1 MKKIRFYL
9 LTTMA
14 LTLSALA
21 SAQVLRDS
29 VVVYFAQGKSAFDPF
44 YEGNAR
50 RLMEFT
56 NKAKS
61 LQRSADLVLDR
72 VVVVARASPE
82 GSLEVNER
90 LAYNRAQNIAAYL
103 HQNIRFDENAF
114 EVSFKDMDWA
124 LFERLVREDP
134 YVPKRRELLPL
145 IEDRDLTRIK
155 VVRFQHT
162 WDYLLENIF
171 PEMRTTVVYFE
182 YKGAPAEPEPVVV
195 TPPEPE
201 KEPETEV
208 RPPVVLPP
216 PMPDD
221 EEDFF
226 IPEIVE
232 RRPWSMY
239 IKTNFLPWALLDAN
253 LALEFEMGRHASLSI
268 PFYYSAADWFR
279 PRNKFRVIGTQPELR
294 LWFRDNFSGPFFA
307 LHGTAGYYNIALETK
322 EFRIQDR
329 DGRTPAYGGGL
340 NFGWKF
346 RLDPKGADRWG
357 LELSVGA
364 GYLRLD
370 YDLFYN
376 VENGRYST
384 SKVQDY
390 FGPDHAAL
398 TLTYRI
404 GR

>member
-9 LTTMA
+9 LTTIA
-14 LTLSALA
+14 LTLTSLA

-29 VVVYFAQGKSAFDPF
+29 VVVYFAQGKSTFDPF

-50 RLMEFT
+50 RLQEFT
-56 NKAKS
+56 NKAKA
-61 LQRSADLVLDR
+61 LQRSTDLVIDR
-72 VVVVARASPE
+72 VVVESHASPE
-82 GSLEVNER
+82 GSYEVNER
-90 LAYNRAQNIAAYL
+90 LAYSRGQNILAYL
-103 HQNIRFDENAF
+103 RENFRFDENQY

-124 LFERLVREDP
+124 LFERLVRDDP

-145 IEDRDLTRIK
+145 IENRDLTRIK
-155 VVRFQHT
+155 VVRFQHA
-162 WDYLLENIF
+162 WDYMLENIF

-195 TPPEPE
+195 VTPPEPE
-201 KEPETEV
+201 VEPVEEV
-208 RPPVVLPP
+208 KPVVLPP
-216 PMPDD
+216 LPDDD
-221 EEDFF
+221 EEFVPLDLS
-226 IPEIVE
+226 EK
-232 RRPWSMY
+232 RPWSMY
-239 IKTNFLPWALLDAN
+239 IKTNFLPWVLLDAN
-253 LALEFEMGRHASLSI
+253 LALEFEMGRHASFSI
-268 PFYYSAADWFR
+268 PVYYSAADWFR

-294 LWFRDNFSGPFFA
+294 LWFRDDFSGPFFA
-307 LHGTAGYYNIALETK
+307 AHGTVGFYNIALESGQY
-322 EFRIQDR
+322 RIQDR
-329 DGRTPAYGGGL
+329 DARTPAYGGGL

-346 RLDPKGADRWG
+346 RLDRRHADRWG
-357 LELSVGA
+357 LEISVGG
-364 GYLRLD
+364 GYLHLD

>member
-9 LTTMA
+9 LTTIA
-14 LTLSALA
+14 LTLSSLA

-50 RLMEFT
+50 RLQEFT
-56 NKAKS
+56 NKAKA
-61 LQRSADLVLDR
+61 LQRSTDLVIDR
-72 VVVVARASPE
+72 VVVESHASPE
-82 GSLEVNER
+82 GSYEVNER
-90 LAYNRAQNIAAYL
+90 LAYSRGQNILAYL
-103 HQNIRFDENAF
+103 RENFRFDENQY

-124 LFERLVREDP
+124 LFERLVRDDP

-145 IEDRDLTRIK
+145 IENRDLTRIK
-155 VVRFQHT
+155 VVRFQHA
-162 WDYLLENIF
+162 WDYMLENIF

-195 TPPEPE
+195 VTPPEPE
-201 KEPETEV
+201 VEPVEEV
-208 RPPVVLPP
+208 KPVVLPP
-216 PMPDD
+216 LPDDD
-221 EEDFF
+221 EEFVPLDLS
-226 IPEIVE
+226 EK
-232 RRPWSMY
+232 RPWSMY
-239 IKTNFLPWALLDAN
+239 IKTNFLPWVLLDAN
-253 LALEFEMGRHASLSI
+253 LALEFEMGRHASFSI
-268 PFYYSAADWFR
+268 PVYYIAADWFR

-294 LWFRDNFSGPFFA
+294 LWFRDDFSGPFFA
-307 LHGTAGYYNIALETK
+307 AHGTVGFYNIALESGQY
-322 EFRIQDR
+322 RIQDR
-329 DGRTPAYGGGL
+329 DARTPAYGGGL

-346 RLDPKGADRWG
+346 RLDRRHADRWG
-357 LELSVGA
+357 LEISVGG
-364 GYLRLD
+364 GYLHLD

>member
-9 LTTMA
+9 LTTIA
-14 LTLSALA
+14 LTLTSLA

-29 VVVYFAQGKSAFDPF
+29 VVVYFAQGKSTFDPF

-50 RLMEFT
+50 RLQEFT
-56 NKAKS
+56 NKAKA
-61 LQRSADLVLDR
+61 LQRSTDLVIDR
-72 VVVVARASPE
+72 VVVESHASPE
-82 GSLEVNER
+82 GSYEVNER
-90 LAYNRAQNIAAYL
+90 LAYSRGQNILAYL
-103 HQNIRFDENAF
+103 RENFRFDENQY

-124 LFERLVREDP
+124 LFERLVRDDP

-145 IEDRDLTRIK
+145 IENRDLTRIK
-155 VVRFQHT
+155 VVRFQHA
-162 WDYLLENIF
+162 WDYMLENIF

-195 TPPEPE
+195 VTPPEPE
-201 KEPETEV
+201 VEPVEEV
-208 RPPVVLPP
+208 KPVVLPP
-216 PMPDD
+216 LPDDD
-221 EEDFF
+221 EEFVPLDLS
-226 IPEIVE
+226 EK
-232 RRPWSMY
+232 RPWSMY
-239 IKTNFLPWALLDAN
+239 IKTNFLPWVLLDAN
-253 LALEFEMGRHASLSI
+253 LAFEFEMGRHASFSI
-268 PFYYSAADWFR
+268 PVYYSAADWFR

-294 LWFRDNFSGPFFA
+294 LWFRDDFSGPFFA
-307 LHGTAGYYNIALETK
+307 AHGTVGFYNIALESGQY
-322 EFRIQDR
+322 RIQDR
-329 DGRTPAYGGGL
+329 DARTPAYGGGL

-346 RLDPKGADRWG
+346 RLDRRHADRWG
-357 LELSVGA
+357 LEISVGG
-364 GYLRLD
+364 GYLHLD

>member
-9 LTTMA
+9 LTTIA
-14 LTLSALA
+14 LTLTSLA

-50 RLMEFT
+50 RLQEFT
-56 NKAKS
+56 NKAKA
-61 LQRSADLVLDR
+61 LQRSTDLVIDR
-72 VVVVARASPE
+72 VVVESHASPE
-82 GSLEVNER
+82 GSYEVNER
-90 LAYNRAQNIAAYL
+90 LAYSRGQNILAYL
-103 HQNIRFDENAF
+103 RENFRFDENQY

-124 LFERLVREDP
+124 LFERLVRDDP

-145 IEDRDLTRIK
+145 IENRDLTRIK
-155 VVRFQHT
+155 VVRFQHA
-162 WDYLLENIF
+162 WDYMLENIF

-195 TPPEPE
+195 VTPPEPE
-201 KEPETEV
+201 VEPVEEV
-208 RPPVVLPP
+208 KPVVLPP
-216 PMPDD
+216 LPDDD
-221 EEDFF
+221 EEFVPLDLS
-226 IPEIVE
+226 EK
-232 RRPWSMY
+232 RPWSMY
-239 IKTNFLPWALLDAN
+239 IKTNFLPWVLLDAN
-253 LALEFEMGRHASLSI
+253 LALEFEMGRHASFSI
-268 PFYYSAADWFR
+268 PVYYSAADWFR

-294 LWFRDNFSGPFFA
+294 LWFRDDFSGPFFA
-307 LHGTAGYYNIALETK
+307 AHGTVGFYNIALESGQY
-322 EFRIQDR
+322 RIQDR
-329 DGRTPAYGGGL
+329 DARTPAYGGGL

-346 RLDPKGADRWG
+346 RLDRRHADRWG
-357 LELSVGA
+357 LEISVGG
-364 GYLRLD
+364 GYLHLD

>member
-9 LTTMA
+9 LTTIA
-14 LTLSALA
+14 LTLTSLA

-29 VVVYFAQGKSAFDPF
+29 VVVYFAQGKSTFDPF

-50 RLMEFT
+50 RLQEFT
-56 NKAKS
+56 NKAKA
-61 LQRSADLVLDR
+61 LQRSTDLVIDR
-72 VVVVARASPE
+72 VVVESYASPE
-82 GSLEVNER
+82 GSYEVNER
-90 LAYNRAQNIAAYL
+90 LAYSRGQNILAYL
-103 HQNIRFDENAF
+103 RENFRFDENQY

-124 LFERLVREDP
+124 LFERLVRDDP

-145 IEDRDLTRIK
+145 IENRDLTRIK
-155 VVRFQHT
+155 VVRFQHA
-162 WDYLLENIF
+162 WDYMLENIF

-195 TPPEPE
+195 VTPPEPE
-201 KEPETEV
+201 VEPVEEV
-208 RPPVVLPP
+208 KPVVLPP
-216 PMPDD
+216 LPDDD
-221 EEDFF
+221 EEFVPLDLS
-226 IPEIVE
+226 EK
-232 RRPWSMY
+232 RPWSMY
-239 IKTNFLPWALLDAN
+239 IKTNFLPWVLLDAN
-253 LALEFEMGRHASLSI
+253 LALEFEMGRHASFSI
-268 PFYYSAADWFR
+268 PVYYSAADWFR

-294 LWFRDNFSGPFFA
+294 LWFRDDFSGPFFA
-307 LHGTAGYYNIALETK
+307 AHGTVGFYNIALESGQY
-322 EFRIQDR
+322 RIQDR
-329 DGRTPAYGGGL
+329 DARTPAYGGGL

-346 RLDPKGADRWG
+346 RLDRRHADRWG
-357 LELSVGA
+357 LEISVGG
-364 GYLRLD
+364 GYLHLD

>member
-9 LTTMA
+9 LTTIA
-14 LTLSALA
+14 LTLSSLA

-29 VVVYFAQGKSAFDPF
+29 VVVYFAQGKSTFDPF

-50 RLMEFT
+50 RLQEFT
-56 NKAKS
+56 NKAKA
-61 LQRSADLVLDR
+61 LQRSTDLVIDR
-72 VVVVARASPE
+72 VVVESHASPE
-82 GSLEVNER
+82 GSYEVNER
-90 LAYNRAQNIAAYL
+90 LAYSRGQNILAYL
-103 HQNIRFDENAF
+103 RENFRFDENQY

-124 LFERLVREDP
+124 LFERLVRDDP

-145 IEDRDLTRIK
+145 IENRDLTRIK
-155 VVRFQHT
+155 VVRFQHA
-162 WDYLLENIF
+162 WDYMLENIF

-195 TPPEPE
+195 VTPPEPE
-201 KEPETEV
+201 VEPVEEV
-208 RPPVVLPP
+208 KPVVLPP
-216 PMPDD
+216 LPDDD
-221 EEDFF
+221 EEFVPLDLS
-226 IPEIVE
+226 EK
-232 RRPWSMY
+232 RPWSMY
-239 IKTNFLPWALLDAN
+239 IKTNFLPWVLLDAN
-253 LALEFEMGRHASLSI
+253 LALEFEMGRHASFSI
-268 PFYYSAADWFR
+268 PVYYSAADWFR

-294 LWFRDNFSGPFFA
+294 LWFRDDFSGPFFA
-307 LHGTAGYYNIALETK
+307 AHGTVGFYNIALESGQY
-322 EFRIQDR
+322 RIQDR
-329 DGRTPAYGGGL
+329 DARTPAYGGGL

-346 RLDPKGADRWG
+346 RLDRRHADRWG
-357 LELSVGA
+357 LEISVGG
-364 GYLRLD
+364 GYLHLD

>member
-9 LTTMA
+9 LTTIA
-14 LTLSALA
+14 LTLTSLA

-29 VVVYFAQGKSAFDPF
+29 VVVYFEQGKSAFDPF

-50 RLMEFT
+50 RLQEFT
-56 NKAKS
+56 NKAKA
-61 LQRSADLVLDR
+61 LQRSTDLVIDR
-72 VVVVARASPE
+72 VVVESYASPE
-82 GSLEVNER
+82 GSYEVNER
-90 LAYNRAQNIAAYL
+90 LAYSRGQNILAYL
-103 HQNIRFDENAF
+103 RENFRFDENQY

-124 LFERLVREDP
+124 LFERLVRDDP

-145 IEDRDLTRIK
+145 IENRDLTRIK
-155 VVRFQHT
+155 VVRFQHA
-162 WDYLLENIF
+162 WDYMLENIF

-195 TPPEPE
+195 VTPPEPE
-201 KEPETEV
+201 VEPVEEV
-208 RPPVVLPP
+208 KPVVLPP
-216 PMPDD
+216 LPDDD
-221 EEDFF
+221 EEFVPLDLS
-226 IPEIVE
+226 EK
-232 RRPWSMY
+232 RPWSMY
-239 IKTNFLPWALLDAN
+239 IKTNFLPWVLLDAN
-253 LALEFEMGRHASLSI
+253 LALEFEMGRHASFSI
-268 PFYYSAADWFR
+268 PVYYSAADWFR

-294 LWFRDNFSGPFFA
+294 LWFRDDFSGPFFA
-307 LHGTAGYYNIALETK
+307 AHGTVGFYNIALESGQY
-322 EFRIQDR
+322 RIQDR
-329 DGRTPAYGGGL
+329 DARTPAYGGGL

-346 RLDPKGADRWG
+346 RLDRRHADRWG
-357 LELSVGA
+357 LEISVGG
-364 GYLRLD
+364 GYLHLD